1 MLVCQ
6 KKVIYSYDICIRRR
20 IIIHTFRTPNSF
32 ARLKQLSGIYQS
44 SVLSVGCVV
53 VCYCVRLYFL
63 FVFMYFIYLMV
74 LTKSEPKQGI
84 EGGKHLDM
92 Y

>member
-53 VCYCVRLYFL
+53 VCYLCPFILFICIYVLHLSDGVDEVR
-63 FVFMYFIYLMV
+63 
-74 LTKSEPKQGI
+74 T
-84 EGGKHLDM
+84 
-92 Y
+92 